1 MRGGWFSP
9 DGHWWWNGREWRP
22 AAEAM
27 RPRGGTFWILACA
40 LGLLVFF
47 GVGTC
52 GLMFGTATRGGPT
65 GSASRAT
72 GASSGVQA
80 CSPRPCADAGGFTV
94 VVERVEWHYVP
105 SAFFTAE
112 PGNQFARVTVRFE
125 NHASDERHADPFQ
138 FVLKD
143 QQGVKHAITSAGD
156 SWSGVNLTPGG
167 TFGPRS
173 LDFQVTKGTT
183 AGALIW
189 TPDLRDHEVP
199 LT

>member
-1 MRGGWFSP
+1 MQR
-9 DGHWWWNGREWRP
+9 RP
-22 AAEAM
+22 LRDELRDPFDSMSEPAH
-27 RPRGGTFWILACA
+27 PA
-40 LGLLVFF
+40 L
-47 GVGTC
+47 
-52 GLMFGTATRGGPT
+52 
-65 GSASRAT
+65 ASRIH
-72 GASSGVQA
+72 
-80 CSPRPCADAGGFTV
+80 
-94 VVERVEWHYVP
+94 EEIYVP
-105 SAFFTAE
+105 SSFFTAE

-125 NHASDERHADPFQ
+125 NHASDEKHADPFQ

-189 TPDLRDHEVP
+189 TPDLRDHEIP